1 MKHPV
6 KKIILAIVTA
16 VFVFFS
22 IAYFCDKEW
31 ARFPWCILLVGIS
44 LYNLIWNRP
53 SKEEE

>member
-1 MKHPV
+1 MKHPA
-6 KKIILAIVTA
+6 KRIIEGIVAA

-31 ARFPWCILLVGIS
+31 ARIPWCILLMGIS

-53 SKEEE
+53 SPKE

>member
-1 MKHPV
+1 MKHPA
-6 KKIILAIVTA
+6 KRIIEGIVAA

-31 ARFPWCILLVGIS
+31 AQLPWKIFLMGIS

-53 SKEEE
+53 SKKE

>member
-1 MKHPV
+1 MKPVV
-6 KKIILAIVTA
+6 KKTILYTVTA

-31 ARFPWCILLVGIS
+31 ARLPWCILLVGIS

-53 SKEEE
+53 SQRP